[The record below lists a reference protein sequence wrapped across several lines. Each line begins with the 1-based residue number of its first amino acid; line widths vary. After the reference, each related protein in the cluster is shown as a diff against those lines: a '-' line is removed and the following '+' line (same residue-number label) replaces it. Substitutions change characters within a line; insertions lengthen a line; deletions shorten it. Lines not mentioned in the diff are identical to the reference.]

1 MCSVGG
7 VFTLPFKSNPH
18 TDTRPIICTVIN
30 LLVGLGQLQQE
41 DDENDDGFTTGAT
54 NRSGSTS
61 RGIGKQDDDDDGDG
75 DGRRRW
81 NSACAAI
88 MNELHCRDFSN

>member
-1 MCSVGG
+1 MCSVGR
-7 VFTLPFKSNPH
+7 VFTLPFKSNLH
-18 TDTRPIICTVIN
+18 IDTWPIICTIIN

-54 NRSGSTS
+54 NRRGSTS

-88 MNELHCRDFSN
+88 MNELHCREFSN